1 MSLSPCREWVR
12 SEVWEMRAC
21 RETSGFRE
29 GDWEGVEGRDGVVG
43 VEGVERWW
51 LWWWCWVWPGN
62 G

>member
-12 SEVWEMRAC
+12 SEVWEMRAW

-43 VEGVERWW
+43 VDGVERWW
-51 LWWWCWVWPGN
+51 
-62 G
+62 